1 MTRAYLF
8 FLFIMAGLATG
19 RTEACELW
27 TTNTPFSAGAP
38 AITGVVVATGI
49 TQPTDIQS
57 ARDGSRRLFLVQQGG
72 LIKVLDNGTNLL
84 ATPFL
89 DVSSLLQ
96 STRGNEE
103 GLLGLAFHPGYR
115 TNGLFFLYYTNNN
128 GSSNVVARF
137 TASPPATN
145 VVNIATRAEILRI
158 AHPGPANHNG
168 GQLQFGPDGYLYIAP
183 GDGGGGCDSSNN
195 AQNVNSLL
203 GKMLRIDVDGASPYA
218 IPPTNPFAGA
228 TPGLDE
234 IWAYGLRNPW
244 RFSFDRATGDLFIG
258 DVGQSAREEINFQ
271 PASSSGGENYGWKC
285 IEGTSTN
292 TCTFACAAPGM
303 VPPIIEY
310 VRASPRCSVTG
321 GYRYRGHANL
331 PLCGRYVFADYC
343 SGEII
348 AGTLSNGTW
357 SLAVLRDEPFTIT
370 TFGEDEDGELYVGD
384 RTNGR
389 VLKLVPPDADGD
401 GLPDW
406 WETAFFGGV
415 GVVNGNNDSD
425 GDGFSDRQEYMAGT
439 SPINPAD
446 LFRISDITRNG
457 ESVVIRLETRPG
469 KRYRVE
475 FAGDIASG
483 DWQTLTNNVTGTGA
497 PVELA
502 DPAALSAGQR
512 QYRSR
517 LLP

>member
-1 MTRAYLF
+1 
-8 FLFIMAGLATG
+8 
-19 RTEACELW
+19 
-27 TTNTPFSAGAP
+27 
-38 AITGVVVATGI
+38 
-49 TQPTDIQS
+49 
-57 ARDGSRRLFLVQQGG
+57 
-72 LIKVLDNGTNLL
+72 
-84 ATPFL
+84 
-89 DVSSLLQ
+89 
-96 STRGNEE
+96 
-103 GLLGLAFHPGYR
+103 
-115 TNGLFFLYYTNNN
+115 
-128 GSSNVVARF
+128 
-137 TASPPATN
+137 
-145 VVNIATRAEILRI
+145 
-158 AHPGPANHNG
+158 
-168 GQLQFGPDGYLYIAP
+168 
-183 GDGGGGCDSSNN
+183 
-195 AQNVNSLL
+195 
-203 GKMLRIDVDGASPYA
+203 
-218 IPPTNPFAGA
+218 
-228 TPGLDE
+228 
-234 IWAYGLRNPW
+234 
-244 RFSFDRATGDLFIG
+244 
-258 DVGQSAREEINFQ
+258 
-271 PASSSGGENYGWKC
+271 
-285 IEGTSTN
+285 
-292 TCTFACAAPGM
+292 
-303 VPPIIEY
+303 
-310 VRASPRCSVTG
+310 
-321 GYRYRGHANL
+321 
-331 PLCGRYVFADYC
+331 VFADYC